1 MRQVDLVRLL
11 RGMTDSSHHI
21 AAINMLQDA
30 MPKELLDPE
39 CDWIVCF
46 YAENEPDPQVANYNI
61 SSK

>member
-21 AAINMLQDA
+21 AAINMLQAA